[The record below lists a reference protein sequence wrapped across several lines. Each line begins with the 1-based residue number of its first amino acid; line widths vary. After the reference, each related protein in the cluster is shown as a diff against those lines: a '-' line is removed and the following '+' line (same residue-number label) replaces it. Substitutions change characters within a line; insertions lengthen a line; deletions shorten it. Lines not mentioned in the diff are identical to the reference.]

1 MPMQRFPLAALHCA
15 PRKLIMLWCV
25 YLLLMDVIPA
35 AEAAGATIEVQI
47 INPQPSLSNLTN
59 QSDLNITVL
68 SANTVLL
75 LDSRL
80 KSPASG
86 NSTDTSGSDDPNI
99 SWWLW
104 IMIGGGFFLLIVVL
118 VLTAVFYSDYAKH
131 LMGYKQLPPAEPGMP
146 TAGKVIQVEL
156 VHPCQHPAAMM
167 MVSGSP
173 TQGHIP

>member
-1 MPMQRFPLAALHCA
+1 MPLQRFTLAAWHCA
-15 PRKLIMLWCV
+15 PRSLIMLWCV
-25 YLLLMDVIPA
+25 YLLLMGAIPT
-35 AEAAGATIEVQI
+35 AEAGATVEVEI
-47 INPQPSLSNLTN
+47 INPQPSLPNLTN

-86 NSTDTSGSDDPNI
+86 NSTDTSGSDDPTI
-99 SWWLW
+99 SGWLW

-131 LMGYKQLPPAEPGMP
+131 LMGYKQLPPTDPPMP
-146 TAGKVIQVEL
+146 TVG
-156 VHPCQHPAAMM
+156 VH
-167 MVSGSP
+167 
-173 TQGHIP
+173 